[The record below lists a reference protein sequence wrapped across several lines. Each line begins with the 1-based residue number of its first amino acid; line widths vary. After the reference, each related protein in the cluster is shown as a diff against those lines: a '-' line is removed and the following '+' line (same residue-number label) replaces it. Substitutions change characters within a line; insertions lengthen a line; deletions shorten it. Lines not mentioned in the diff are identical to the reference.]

1 MSSKVAAQAIGDM
14 RPAAA
19 GAVMASMDV
28 TAAAAA
34 AEAMEPSVAAA
45 AMCSMEVHEA
55 IACIVEMPKESRVA
69 ILESMTPEQLG
80 ALLSAM
86 TPEDASDVLR
96 ILGTKWS
103 ILAVDNMVPG
113 PAAAAVQM
121 LTEERLVEMLI
132 GISPKKAGAPL
143 LEALEESEP
152 GHRLAADAM
161 TTLTNRHADRAAAHL
176 AAMVDVAMAGTDRG
190 VPGSGYAVARLFGDL
205 PLTCQGLTIIRMTA
219 KQAAYLMSW
228 LGPDGAAKAAAA
240 AAKAGGAN
248 GAGFCAA
255 AAEELD
261 AMGFA
266 GDANDSGGSSNG
278 SKGAKGAKGASGA
291 KGGNGARGAAASL
304 LAAMAKDD
312 PAAASAALGALDPS
326 LAASA
331 LSQLG
336 PQAAADLASGVADPT
351 VGAALLERMP
361 TEKRAA
367 MMVRMDPAA
376 SAAAASAM
384 HPEAAAEAMDAV
396 QASVAAASG
405 DASGDSSGDSSGI
418 AKRLAAMVGQMDP
431 FAAAQ
436 ALSAMSQ
443 ESAASMAASLP
454 PDRAGAIIA
463 SGGIPAEDAG
473 AMLDA
478 LPLDAADKVMAALP
492 PNVAEKAAAHVSSD
506 EIKER
511 AAARAVVH
519 LPSST
524 LEGDGAE
531 RCVAGVEA
539 SFRLESAN
547 PGGGRIGRG
556 GAIISCVMHL
566 LEPVTHEDREDND
579 DVTDDDDANANAE
592 TAKTTSASRKRLS
605 FPFPVDARCEDL
617 GNGTYEFTYELQ
629 RAGEYQC
636 SLQTA
641 GHEHCVYVTCEPGA
655 LDPNSCTVEEP
666 ASLVDEPWRAGSPL
680 EVRVNC
686 HDTFGN
692 PIKPPSDGERVRAPL
707 VIVADGEGP
716 GVVEAEVVADESNPH
731 ATWQIAR
738 FRATECGEYEL
749 RVFAT
754 ETQRQWWGGMPRNN
768 LPGAPLRLQ
777 LEPAASDPSR
787 CRVKLSG
794 LKERPGGM
802 LVGMA
807 GRDASVTVFAVDK
820 YDNPASFGDLKL
832 RVDAVG
838 PADVTFRKDG
848 SGDGTSARFFG
859 APERSGSYTLR
870 VTLAGRTVSGFPR
883 NLQVVAARTDPTR
896 CIVRGD
902 ALEGIRVGERCK
914 ASMAAH
920 DAFGNSCLEGGDQ
933 VMVRLLGPA
942 GSVDA
947 DVVDYGDGSY
957 GLSFAVPRGGVWRA
971 HLAVNGGENP
981 EPVAEFTASQGV
993 LAANQTCLRLQ
1004 GAHEYDGGVRPG
1016 GGSSSAPRAGS
1027 ETTVYVQA
1035 LDYDVS
1041 AREVSGQEPVCL
1053 RLLSPSG
1060 VSAHVPLRLAKD
1072 GARFTARVR
1081 WPEVGKHV
1089 LVASL
1094 NGDAVVGSPAQV
1106 DVVAADV
1113 HLPACKVT
1121 GVGSSKCVAGERT
1134 RFVVEARDS
1143 RGNRL
1148 LAGGASLLAAGAGP
1162 RVRAHARERPR
1173 PGRRHLRRVLRRR
1186 QGWAVPTGAGVA
1198 DEQTGARG
1206 FVRAGRD
1213 GRHEVRRRRAGP
1225 RAAHRG
1231 YPRRRPRR
1239 APRQVRQ
1246 RRDRRTGHAPVPS
1259 GSHGG
1264 RARVG
1269 RDGGG
1274 GRRRVRS
1281 SLRGQGGLA
1290 GTRFTCGAGTSATP
1304 SGARRSTST
1313 SSPGKPRVHRA
1324 SRSSRGPSWRV
1335 QASSPPSP
1343 ANPSRFAC
1351 KRGTGS
1357 ATPPRGSAGRPS
1369 ASPRPARRTWCS
1381 PRRWSRTTL
1390 MLTWATGAHPD
1401 AASSPPCCT
1410 EPERT
1415 SCGAPWAAKPSWD
1428 GHVSSRWYPG
1438 RPRRTRRSG
1447 ARRLRP
1453 WRSPRRSHP
1462 TAPAVIR

>member
-1 MSSKVAAQAIGDM
+1 
-14 RPAAA
+14 
-19 GAVMASMDV
+19 
-28 TAAAAA
+28 
-34 AEAMEPSVAAA
+34 
-45 AMCSMEVHEA
+45 
-55 IACIVEMPKESRVA
+55 
-69 ILESMTPEQLG
+69 
-80 ALLSAM
+80 
-86 TPEDASDVLR
+86 
-96 ILGTKWS
+96 
-103 ILAVDNMVPG
+103 
-113 PAAAAVQM
+113 
-121 LTEERLVEMLI
+121 
-132 GISPKKAGAPL
+132 
-143 LEALEESEP
+143 
-152 GHRLAADAM
+152 
-161 TTLTNRHADRAAAHL
+161 
-176 AAMVDVAMAGTDRG
+176 
-190 VPGSGYAVARLFGDL
+190 
-205 PLTCQGLTIIRMTA
+205 
-219 KQAAYLMSW
+219 
-228 LGPDGAAKAAAA
+228 
-240 AAKAGGAN
+240 
-248 GAGFCAA
+248 
-255 AAEELD
+255 
-261 AMGFA
+261 
-266 GDANDSGGSSNG
+266 
-278 SKGAKGAKGASGA
+278 
-291 KGGNGARGAAASL
+291 
-304 LAAMAKDD
+304 
-312 PAAASAALGALDPS
+312 
-326 LAASA
+326 
-331 LSQLG
+331 
-336 PQAAADLASGVADPT
+336 
-351 VGAALLERMP
+351 
-361 TEKRAA
+361 

-396 QASVAAASG
+396 QASVAAAAG

-443 ESAASMAASLP
+443 ESAAAMAASLP

-579 DVTDDDDANANAE
+579 DVTDDDDANAHAE

-1148 LAGGASLLAAGAGP
+1148 LAGGASLSLQVQVPGSEPTRGSVLDQGDGTYAASYAVDKAGP
-1162 RVRAHARERPR
+1162 Y
-1173 PGRRHLRRVLRRR
+1173 LLVL
-1186 QGWAVPTGAGVA
+1186 AS
-1198 DEQTGARG
+1198 QTSRLALEGSCA
-1206 FVRAGRD
+1206 AGRD

-1246 RRDRRTGHAPVPS
+1246 RRHRRTGHAPVPS

-1281 SLRGQGGLA
+1281 SLRGQGGW
-1290 GTRFTCGAGTSATP
+1290 P
-1304 SGARRSTST
+1304 
-1313 SSPGKPRVHRA
+1313 VRA
-1324 SRSSRGPSWRV
+1324 SRVERV
-1335 QASSPPSP
+1335 QA
-1343 ANPSRFAC
+1343 RRR
-1351 KRGTGS
+1351 RGL
-1357 ATPPRGSAGRPS
+1357 AVRRQRPPRASCEFIVRRAARGDQAGGARSRRRRRRRTPHGSHASAGQVRQRHRVEALADPQRRRV
-1369 ASPRPARRTWCS
+1369 RPA
-1381 PRRWSRTTL
+1381 
-1390 MLTWATGAHPD
+1390 
-1401 AASSPPCCT
+1401 
-1410 EPERT
+1410 
-1415 SCGAPWAAKPSWD
+1415 
-1428 GHVSSRWYPG
+1428 G
-1438 RPRRTRRSG
+1438 RGVHREG
-1447 ARRLRP
+1447 G
-1453 WRSPRRSHP
+1453 
-1462 TAPAVIR
+1462 VGQC